1 MTDRWNAEH
10 ASYTSA
16 QQHTSD
22 IGGTFSGASKAFRYM
37 LQSAALGAGAYLT
50 IIGDI
55 HLDTDGDKALAEA
68 IAGVRSR
75 GEPHVSSRAPCQ

>member
-1 MTDRWNAEH
+1 MGMAPHMTDRWNAEH

-55 HLDTDGDKALAEA
+55 QLGHRRRQGAC
-68 IAGVRSR
+68 RSHRR
-75 GEPHVSSRAPCQ
+75 GPQSR